1 MDIIKPNEYGF
12 TIYSKSGCPNCLK
25 VKLLLQKNN
34 LKFTIVDCDEYIIED
49 KTFFLLFINELA
61 KTSVTMFPIIFNN
74 GLFIGGYNETTNYI
88 NKLLSFDNLTF
99 DNLTF

>member
-61 KTSVTMFPIIFNN
+61 KTSVTMFPMIFND

-99 DNLTF
+99 

>member
-88 NKLLSFDNLTF
+88 NKLLSFENLTF
-99 DNLTF
+99 

>member
-1 MDIIKPNEYGF
+1 MNI
-12 TIYSKSGCPNCLK
+12 
-25 VKLLLQKNN
+25 LLN
-34 LKFTIVDCDEYIIED
+34 D

-88 NKLLSFDNLTF
+88 NKLLSFENLTF
-99 DNLTF
+99 